1 MCLASKPYPN
11 FLRGR
16 RYQPYTRA
24 RQGSLI
30 QPILSYLPAT
40 VMISTTPKQTPTFDT
55 KKFDHRISTERNT
68 NVLFLHSDEVILGS
82 VPGILPIYI
91 VNWYYLRYQT

>member
-40 VMISTTPKQTPTFDT
+40 VMISTTPKQLWPRRSPSSLTLGRLPG
-55 KKFDHRISTERNT
+55 H
-68 NVLFLHSDEVILGS
+68 VLL
-82 VPGILPIYI
+82 
-91 VNWYYLRYQT
+91 